1 MKRVRVIGGFALIVA
16 GVLGVILPII
26 PGTPLLI
33 AGVALVGTD
42 HPKIQFF
49 VRLIERFT
57 KRKLARLNRVE
68 PIDSEVAK
76 PEPGDGL

>member
-1 MKRVRVIGGFALIVA
+1 MKRFRVIGGFALIVA
-16 GVLGVILPII
+16 GVLGVMLPII

-49 VRLIERFT
+49 VRWIERFT
-57 KRKLARLNRVE
+57 KRKLFQPKDE
-68 PIDSEVAK
+68 KPGESEVVA
-76 PEPGDGL
+76 PDTNDRA

>member
-1 MKRVRVIGGFALIVA
+1 MM
-16 GVLGVILPII
+16 LPII

-57 KRKLARLNRVE
+57 RRKLFRPHTSKPVE
-68 PIDSEVAK
+68 SEVTT
-76 PEPGDGL
+76 PDTQDGV